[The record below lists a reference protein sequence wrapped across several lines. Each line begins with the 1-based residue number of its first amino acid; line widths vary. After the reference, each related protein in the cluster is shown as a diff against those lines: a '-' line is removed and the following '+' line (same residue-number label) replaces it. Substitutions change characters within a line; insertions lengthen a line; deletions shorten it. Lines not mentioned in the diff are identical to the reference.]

1 MFVGYSIIFFMDAF
15 NLVGP
20 AIVFMIIHNY

>member
-1 MFVGYSIIFFMDAF
+1 MDAF

-20 AIVFMIIHNY
+20 AIVFMIINNY